1 MARRAAVLALAAVAL
16 PAAMSAQKAAA
27 PAARDTLLDRAR
39 AIHKKVVTIDTHVDI
54 PFHYATQFA
63 DPARRDTFRVDYPKM
78 KEGGL
83 DAAFFVV
90 YVGQGSR
97 GRDGVETARD
107 LALTKFAAI
116 RRAVESHKATIA
128 LASGADDVAR
138 IARAGKLVAAI
149 GIENGYVIGT
159 DLSLIAQYHRLGARY
174 MTLTHNGT
182 NEIGDPA
189 INIAGDKPGE
199 WGGLSPFGRQVVAE
213 MNRVGMMIDVSHNG
227 RQTMLQA
234 VALSK
239 SPVIAS
245 HSGVRALAEHAR
257 NLDDE
262 QLDAIGRNGGVVQC
276 VALGAFVK
284 NIVAARE
291 AEMRAL
297 AAKLGIAL
305 PADTTKISP
314 LARAAWSA
322 GLREIEARV
331 PPATVQDFVN
341 HIDYVVKRIGID
353 HAGISSDFDGGGGI
367 AGWRDASET
376 FNVTLEL
383 VKRGYSAGDIEKIWG
398 GNLVRVW
405 KENERVARELQA
417 RR

>member
-1 MARRAAVLALAAVAL
+1 MARRAPLLPLALLALAL
-16 PAAMSAQKAAA
+16 PVAMSAQK
-27 PAARDTLLDRAR
+27 PAVRDTIVERAR
-39 AIHKKVVTIDTHVDI
+39 LIHKKVVTIDTHVDI

-78 KEGGL
+78 REGGL
-83 DAAFFVV
+83 DAVFFVV
-90 YVGQGSR
+90 YVGQGARSR
-97 GRDGVETARD
+97 EGTEVARD

-116 RRAVESHKATIA
+116 RRAVESHKATISLA
-128 LASGADDVAR
+128 LHASDVGR
-138 IARAGKLVAAI
+138 IARTGKLVAAI

-159 DLSLIAQYHRLGARY
+159 DLSLIARYHALGARY

-189 INIAGDKPGE
+189 INLPGDKPGE

-213 MNRVGMMIDVSHNG
+213 MNRVGMMIDISHNSK
-227 RQTMLQA
+227 QTMLQA
-234 VALSK
+234 VALSR

-245 HSGVRALAEHAR
+245 HSGVRALRDHAR

-262 QLDAIGRNGGVVQC
+262 QLDAIRKNGGVVQC

-284 NIVAARE
+284 
-291 AEMRAL
+291 
-297 AAKLGIAL
+297 
-305 PADTTKISP
+305 DTT
-314 LARAAWSA
+314 R
-322 GLREIEARV
+322 REGESRI
-331 PPATVQDFVN
+331 PPANVQDFVN

-367 AGWRDASET
+367 NGWQDASQT

-383 VKRGYSAGDIEKIWG
+383 VKRGYSASDIEKIWG
-398 GNLVRVW
+398 GNLIRVW
-405 KENERVARELQA
+405 KENERVAKELQSKK
-417 RR
+417 

>member
-1 MARRAAVLALAAVAL
+1 MARRAPLLPLALLALAL
-16 PAAMSAQKAAA
+16 PVAMSAQK
-27 PAARDTLLDRAR
+27 PAVRDTIVERAR
-39 AIHKKVVTIDTHVDI
+39 LIHKKVVTIDTHVDI

-78 KEGGL
+78 REGGL
-83 DAAFFVV
+83 DAVFFVV
-90 YVGQGSR
+90 YVGQGARSR
-97 GRDGVETARD
+97 EGTEVARD

-116 RRAVESHKATIA
+116 RRAVESHKATISLA
-128 LASGADDVAR
+128 LHASDVGR
-138 IARAGKLVAAI
+138 IARTGKLVAAI

-159 DLSLIAQYHRLGARY
+159 DLSLIARYHALGARY

-189 INIAGDKPGE
+189 INLPGDKPGE

-213 MNRVGMMIDVSHNG
+213 MNRVGMMIDISHNSK
-227 RQTMLQA
+227 QTMLQA
-234 VALSK
+234 VALSR

-245 HSGVRALAEHAR
+245 HSGVRALRDHTR

-262 QLDAIGRNGGVVQC
+262 QLDAIRKNGGVVQC

-284 NIVAARE
+284 
-291 AEMRAL
+291 
-297 AAKLGIAL
+297 
-305 PADTTKISP
+305 DTT
-314 LARAAWSA
+314 R
-322 GLREIEARV
+322 REGESRI
-331 PPATVQDFVN
+331 PPANVQDFVN

-367 AGWRDASET
+367 NGWQDASQT

-383 VKRGYSAGDIEKIWG
+383 VKRGYSASDIEKIWG
-398 GNLVRVW
+398 GNLIRVW
-405 KENERVARELQA
+405 KENERVAKELQSKK
-417 RR
+417 